1 MRCTAWSMTRPPLKT
16 IFLGGLTLAY
26 PLAVYFGTGRLEP
39 RWMALLLV
47 AVALL
52 RLLVTRQLF
61 WLVAVGGALCLAAFS
76 FWGNA
81 MLPLKLYP
89 VLVAGVFWLVFATSL
104 VYPPTVIERFARL
117 TEPDLP
123 PEGVAYT
130 RKVTWVWT
138 GFLAFNTSAALATAL
153 WATPEVWALYNG
165 LLAYLLMGLLLGGE
179 WLVRQRV
186 RKGGVHG

>member
-1 MRCTAWSMTRPPLKT
+1 
-16 IFLGGLTLAY
+16 
-26 PLAVYFGTGRLEP
+26 VYLGTGRLEP

-81 MLPLKLYP
+81 MLPLRLYP
-89 VLVAGVFWLVFATSL
+89 ALVAGVFWVVFATSL
-104 VYPPTVIERFARL
+104 RYPPTVVERLARL
-117 TEPDLP
+117 TEPGLP

-138 GFLAFNTSAALATAL
+138 GFLAFNTCAALATAL

-165 LLAYLLMGLLLGGE
+165 LLSYLLMGLLFGGE

>member
-1 MRCTAWSMTRPPLKT
+1 MTPPPLKT
-16 IFLGGLTLAY
+16 IFLGALTLAY

-61 WLVAVGGALCLAAFS
+61 WLVAVGGALCLATFS
-76 FWGNA
+76 FLGNA

-89 VLVAGVFWLVFATSL
+89 ALVACVFLVVFATSL
-104 VYPPTVIERFARL
+104 VYPPTVIERLARL
-117 TEPDLP
+117 AEPDLP

-130 RKVTWVWT
+130 RKVTWVWV
-138 GFLAFNTSAALATAL
+138 GFLVFNTSAALATAL
-153 WATPEVWALYNG
+153 WATPEVWAFYNG
-165 LLAYLLMGLLLGGE
+165 LLVYVLMGLLFGVE
-179 WLVRQRV
+179 WLVRRRV
-186 RKGGVHG
+186 RKGALNA